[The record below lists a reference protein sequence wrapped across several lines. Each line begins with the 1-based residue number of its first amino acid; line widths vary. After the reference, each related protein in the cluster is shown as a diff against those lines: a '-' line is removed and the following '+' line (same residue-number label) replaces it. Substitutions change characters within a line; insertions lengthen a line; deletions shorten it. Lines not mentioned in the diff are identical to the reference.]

1 MSELSHSN
9 HNRISG
15 YLDTLLVEHSVWDE
29 KLSLA
34 MNPPARPMDTI
45 TEGKYVLVTSAFG
58 SGNASQ
64 KYLHFLKGLSLVSEL
79 PPSRVKTSILS
90 LCLPLMAEA
99 MPCD

>member
-1 MSELSHSN
+1 MSELSHNN

-15 YLDTLLVEHSVWDE
+15 YLDTLLVDNALWDE

-45 TEGKYVLVTSAFG
+45 TEGKCLLVTSPFG
-58 SGNASQ
+58 SGNRSQ
-64 KYLHFLKGLSLVSEL
+64 KYLHFLKGLSLVREL
-79 PPSRVKTSILS
+79 PASRVKTNILD